1 VSVAESNGPC
11 GEAAMVR
18 EEIVASTLCWMIA
31 QGCDRRRVFIQW
43 AVSRNA
49 DAESED
55 GSAMWSREC
64 IAEKTS
70 MEAESSSE
78 VSGSIVC

>member
-1 VSVAESNGPC
+1 VSATESNGPC
-11 GEAAMVR
+11 GEAARVR
-18 EEIVASTLCWMIA
+18 EEIVASTLCWVIA
-31 QGCDRRRVFIQW
+31 QGCNRRRVLIQW
-43 AVSRNA
+43 VVRRNA